1 MGTSQIP
8 INLKRKD
15 FIYEGNLAISIES
28 NAQSETRKRKEAQA
42 YQITAPL
49 ILGDESINE

>member
-15 FIYEGNLAISIES
+15 FVYEGNLAISIES
-28 NAQSETRKRKEAQA
+28 NAQSETRNKKEALA

-49 ILGDESINE
+49 IL